1 MIIFPFSR
9 HAVPLT
15 ALLFA
20 TSLLAAPPE
29 AATTIEL
36 SAEASATAANDL
48 ARATVF
54 AEASGNAPGELARR
68 VNGLLADALKTA
80 RAYPSVRT
88 QSGMTHTY
96 PVHGKASRIEGWRMR
111 SDLALESGD
120 TAALSELLGKL
131 QATMGVASLSMLP
144 APETRKKAENQAMV
158 DAIAAFQERAG
169 VVAAALGS
177 KHRIRS
183 LTINSSGR
191 PPIAPIMRSAVMMAA
206 EAAPM
211 PIEAGETQITA
222 TVSGQIELLA
232 R

>member
-96 PVHGKASRIEGWRMR
+96 PV
-111 SDLALESGD
+111 
-120 TAALSELLGKL
+120 
-131 QATMGVASLSMLP
+131 
-144 APETRKKAENQAMV
+144 
-158 DAIAAFQERAG
+158 
-169 VVAAALGS
+169 
-177 KHRIRS
+177 
-183 LTINSSGR
+183 
-191 PPIAPIMRSAVMMAA
+191 
-206 EAAPM
+206 
-211 PIEAGETQITA
+211 
-222 TVSGQIELLA
+222 
-232 R
+232 